1 MAIFPSNVTDIHCH
15 ILPGVDDGSKDWAT
29 TLEMCRIALTDGIRH
44 IVATPHANYR
54 YAYDRE
60 QHSESLAQLQE
71 RVPDLEFSLGCDFYL
86 SEDNIS
92 DAIRHPERYNIGN
105 TPYILVEFGD
115 VQTPY
120 QMTESLFRL
129 HSVGFLTIV
138 SHPERNPVIDEHPEL
153 LREFFDMGAALQ
165 ITAGSL
171 RGDWGRK
178 PKKTCETLLKQGL
191 VSLIA
196 SDAHESKRRKPV
208 LSDARRAAAKI
219 LGASTA
225 ADLLVRDNP
234 RAVVSSRALA

>member
-1 MAIFPSNVTDIHCH
+1 VAIVLFNVTDIHCH
-15 ILPGVDDGSKDWAT
+15 ILPGADDGSKDWAT
-29 TLEMCRIALTDGIRH
+29 SLEMCGIAAADGIRH

-54 YAYDRE
+54 YPYDRQ
-60 QHSESLAQLQE
+60 QHSESLAQLQQ
-71 RVPDLEFSLGCDFYL
+71 RVPDMEFSLGCDFYL

-92 DAIRHPERYNIGN
+92 DAIRHPERYSIGN

-115 VQTPY
+115 LQTPY

-129 HSVGFLTIV
+129 HSAGFLTIV
-138 SHPERNPVIDEHPEL
+138 SHPERNPVIDGHPDL
-153 LREFFDMGAALQ
+153 PREMFDMGAALQ

-171 RGDWGRK
+171 LGQWGRK

-196 SDAHESKRRKPV
+196 SDAHESKRRKPL

-219 LGASTA
+219 LGAYAA

-234 RAVVSSRALA
+234 CAVVCSRALA